1 MEDRIKARLAFV
13 EKTKKDLTEL
23 RSRILGERMSK
34 KQYYQDKVNDA
45 ISIKNTV
52 SFFNKHSD
60 RIKEKFG
67 NPDFEALFDKR
78 LDMKIICFDNFWKE
92 LDNGR

>member
-1 MEDRIKARLAFV
+1 VEDRIKARLAFV
-13 EKTKKDLTEL
+13 EKIKKDLTEL

-34 KQYYQDKVNDA
+34 EQYYQDKVNDV

-60 RIKEKFG
+60 RIKEEFG

-92 LDNGR
+92 LGNGR